1 MSKTC
6 EATHVVVAGHIYVYT
21 WYSKNGLFCK
31 DIFMHNN
38 WIQFTYSVREGS
50 LKKKSFPLHDVL
62 IVRLWCTHSPTLL
75 CLWQLVSCPPCRI
88 CCLGSSSL
96 HLHWHAETQK
106 PVKHWLYSDIRP
118 LCFSL
123 LLTFLCLRCYHWR
136 PQCTTAPCCTT
147 VFDPISCYGGRQDVM
162 QLSDSVLCLRR
173 FQHVLSPSDTGHA
186 IKLHTIFVVT
196 LLGTTPYLM

>member
-50 LKKKSFPLHDVL
+50 LKKKSFPLHNVL

-96 HLHWHAETQK
+96 HLHWHAETQSQSNIGFT
-106 PVKHWLYSDIRP
+106 VIYGLFASLFY
-118 LCFSL
+118 LLFSVYDVITEGLSAL
-123 LLTFLCLRCYHWR
+123 LLPVVQQFLIQSVAMGADRMWCNYLTVSCVWEDSSMCYHH
-136 PQCTTAPCCTT
+136 QTQ
-147 VFDPISCYGGRQDVM
+147 GM
-162 QLSDSVLCLRR
+162 Q
-173 FQHVLSPSDTGHA
+173 
-186 IKLHTIFVVT
+186 
-196 LLGTTPYLM
+196 